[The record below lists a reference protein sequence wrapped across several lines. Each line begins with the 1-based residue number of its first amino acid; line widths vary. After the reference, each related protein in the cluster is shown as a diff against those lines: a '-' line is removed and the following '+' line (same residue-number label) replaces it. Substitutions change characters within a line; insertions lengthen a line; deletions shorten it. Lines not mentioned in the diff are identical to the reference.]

1 VAFRHELIKTS
12 EHWKEL
18 GLAGSC
24 PFPLPAM
31 PEELAAH
38 KMEYKYFEATI
49 NLRNDLASLLNTASD
64 GWVPPG
70 DWEATQSAQRG
81 V

>member
-1 VAFRHELIKTS
+1 
-12 EHWKEL
+12 
-18 GLAGSC
+18 
-24 PFPLPAM
+24 M

-38 KMEYKYFEATI
+38 KREYKYFEATI